1 MKTLAGWLAVLT
13 LSLTPVWA
21 AEGLPVAFVDV
32 GKVINDSK
40 TGKQHNAELEKLF
53 KEKQGAIQKEE
64 QKLQQLQ
71 QDFEK
76 NQMLLTDAQ
85 KQEKQKAF
93 QAKVEAYQKLR
104 NDAQQAVNQRRGEL
118 TNKMVG
124 EIKLVVADVA
134 KEAKVAFV
142 IEVPEQ
148 AVLYAE
154 PAVNLTTKVLQR
166 YDAKTK

>member
-1 MKTLAGWLAVLT
+1 MKTLAGWLTVLT

-32 GKVINDSK
+32 GKVISDSK
-40 TGKQHNAELEKLF
+40 AGKQHNAELEKLF
-53 KEKQGAIQKEE
+53 KDKQGAIQKEE

-154 PAVNLTTKVLQR
+154 PAVNLTAKVLQR

>member
-1 MKTLAGWLAVLT
+1 
-13 LSLTPVWA
+13 
-21 AEGLPVAFVDV
+21 
-32 GKVINDSK
+32 
-40 TGKQHNAELEKLF
+40 LEKLF

>member
-1 MKTLAGWLAVLT
+1 M
-13 LSLTPVWA
+13 
-21 AEGLPVAFVDV
+21 
-32 GKVINDSK
+32 
-40 TGKQHNAELEKLF
+40 EKLF